1 LIASTI
7 FPPHRVT
14 IVGAL
19 NVTPDSFSDGGRFM
33 REGTTADVE
42 AAALAAAALVRSGAH
57 VIDIGGE
64 STRPGAEA
72 TSVEVELARTVR
84 VVEAVAKRVD
94 VPISIDTRKACV
106 AEAALAAGARVEGG
120 VIKTFVTFAV
130 ERVLKGPDQT
140 EVTLEFLGGT
150 VGEETMTVSGM
161 PKFNL
166 GAREIVFVQK
176 NGVQFCP
183 LVALMHGRYRVLRDE
198 ATAREH
204 IARDNGLP
212 LTNVAEVELPIT
224 TLPGP
229 VRAASAASASTRAL
243 TPEAFEASITSEV
256 QRPTPRLRT
265 N

>member
-1 LIASTI
+1 
-7 FPPHRVT
+7 
-14 IVGAL
+14 
-19 NVTPDSFSDGGRFM
+19 M
-33 REGTTADVE
+33 RIPS
-42 AAALAAAALVRSGAH
+42 LFLFLLALVPAGH
-57 VIDIGGE
+57 
-64 STRPGAEA
+64 A
-72 TSVEVELARTVR
+72 TSVIPPSFAELVGEADAIYRGRVTAVQARR
-84 VVEAVAKRVD
+84 VEAPD
-94 VPISIDTRKACV
+94 
-106 AEAALAAGARVEGG
+106 VEGG

-212 LTNVAEVELPIT
+212 LNNVAEVELPIT

>member
-1 LIASTI
+1 MRLS
-7 FPPHRVT
+7 FPF
-14 IVGAL
+14 L
-19 NVTPDSFSDGGRFM
+19 
-33 REGTTADVE
+33 
-42 AAALAAAALVRSGAH
+42 LLLALVPAVR
-57 VIDIGGE
+57 
-64 STRPGAEA
+64 A
-72 TSVEVELARTVR
+72 TSVIPPSFAELVSEADAIYRGRVTAVQAR
-84 VVEAVAKRVD
+84 
-94 VPISIDTRKACV
+94 
-106 AEAALAAGARVEGG
+106 RVERPDGEG
-120 VIKTFVTFAV
+120 SVIKTFVTIAV
-130 ERVLKGPDQT
+130 ERVLKGAEQR

-150 VGEETMTVSGM
+150 VGDESMTVSGM

-183 LVALMHGRYRVLRDE
+183 LVALAHGRYRVLRDE

-224 TLPGP
+224 TLPEQ
-229 VRAASAASASTRAL
+229 VRAASAASASARAL

>member
-1 LIASTI
+1 MRFS
-7 FPPHRVT
+7 FPF
-14 IVGAL
+14 L
-19 NVTPDSFSDGGRFM
+19 
-33 REGTTADVE
+33 
-42 AAALAAAALVRSGAH
+42 LLLALVPAVR
-57 VIDIGGE
+57 
-64 STRPGAEA
+64 A
-72 TSVEVELARTVR
+72 TSVIPPSFAELVSEADAIYRGRVTAVQAR
-84 VVEAVAKRVD
+84 
-94 VPISIDTRKACV
+94 
-106 AEAALAAGARVEGG
+106 RVERPDGEG
-120 VIKTFVTFAV
+120 SVIKTFVTIAV
-130 ERVLKGPDQT
+130 ERVLKGAEQR

-150 VGEETMTVSGM
+150 VGDESMTVSGM

-166 GAREIVFVQK
+166 GAREIVFVQR

-183 LVALMHGRYRVLRDE
+183 LVALAHGRYRVLRDD

-224 TLPGP
+224 TLPDP
-229 VRAASAASASTRAL
+229 VRAASAASASARAL

>member
-1 LIASTI
+1 MRLFLPILLLLALVPAVCATTVV
-7 FPPHRVT
+7 PPSFAELVSEADAIYRGRVT
-14 IVGAL
+14 AVQ
-19 NVTPDSFSDGGRFM
+19 
-33 REGTTADVE
+33 
-42 AAALAAAALVRSGAH
+42 
-57 VIDIGGE
+57 
-64 STRPGAEA
+64 
-72 TSVEVELARTVR
+72 AR
-84 VVEAVAKRVD
+84 
-94 VPISIDTRKACV
+94 
-106 AEAALAAGARVEGG
+106 RVERPDGEG
-120 VIKTFVTFAV
+120 SVIKTFVTIAV
-130 ERVLKGPDQT
+130 ERVLKGAEQR

-150 VGEETMTVSGM
+150 VGDESMTVSGM

-183 LVALMHGRYRVLRDE
+183 LVALAHGRYRVLRDE

-224 TLPGP
+224 TLPDP
-229 VRAASAASASTRAL
+229 VRAASAASASARAL
-243 TPEAFEASITSEV
+243 TPAAFEASIMSEV